1 MASGIGV
8 GALLGLAVGIGA
20 YTFVYA
26 RGTSYMTSD
35 PEACR
40 NCHVMNEQFD
50 GWIKSS
56 HRAVAACNDCHTPPG
71 VVGKF
76 ATKAMNGFWHSF
88 YFTTGRFPDPV
99 RITGRNR
106 AVTEKACRHCH
117 QEIVA
122 AIDAAHRAGD
132 GVPCLDCHA
141 SVGHLH

>member
-8 GALLGLAVGIGA
+8 GAVLGLALGIGV

-26 RGTSYMTSD
+26 RGYSYMTND

-50 GWIKSS
+50 GWVKSS
-56 HRAVAACNDCHTPPG
+56 HRAVAVCNDCHTPPG
-71 VVGKF
+71 LVGKYG
-76 ATKAMNGFWHSF
+76 TKAMNGFWHSF
-88 YFTTGRFPDPV
+88 YFTSGRFPDPV
-99 RITGRNR
+99 QITGRNR

-122 AIDAAHRAGD
+122 AIDAGHPAGD
-132 GVPCLDCHA
+132 GVSCIDCHR